1 MEELFEPTI
10 AECAEQ
16 AGTDALPRKAA
27 EDGKLAFTIDEM
39 LRLRPIYPK
48 K

>member
-1 MEELFEPTI
+1 VEELLESTI
-10 AECAEQ
+10 AECAKQ
-16 AGTDALPRKAA
+16 AGTDVLPRKAA

-39 LRLRPIYPK
+39 FRLRPIYPK